1 MFFPTF
7 FFEFSVQSISFMSN
21 RSMFHKW
28 EHSHSLPS
36 QPLCRVHQ
44 RPHLGDSRCRAQ
56 MLRCRAQMLRFD
68 GKPSEPSNQYL
79 NMIFSSCFF
88 EFSRA
93 EVLPGRVSG
102 ASFHTFML
110 TFRCYRA
117 VSTEKCQRI
126 AWRRRQRPVQADHTF
141 PFFLIFC
148 FFQKIN

>member
-1 MFFPTF
+1 M
-7 FFEFSVQSISFMSN
+7 SVQ
-21 RSMFHKW
+21 
-28 EHSHSLPS
+28 
-36 QPLCRVHQ
+36 QVRVHVCLTA
-44 RPHLGDSRCRAQ
+44 LGVPELLIYFQ
-56 MLRCRAQMLRFD
+56 F
-68 GKPSEPSNQYL
+68 
-79 NMIFSSCFF
+79 FF

-148 FFQKIN
+148 FFSKNQLKSVSGC